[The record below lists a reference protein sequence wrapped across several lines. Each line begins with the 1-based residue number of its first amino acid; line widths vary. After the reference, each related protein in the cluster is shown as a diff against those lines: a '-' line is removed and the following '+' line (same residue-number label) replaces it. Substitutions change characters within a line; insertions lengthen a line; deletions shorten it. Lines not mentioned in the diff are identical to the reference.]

1 MDYDKIFIE
10 SLQTLID
17 DLDYERPNKKTINNQ
32 HDLFV
37 RVYKEYEGR
46 ALNILK
52 RLKNNNSNSKKKLII
67 NDLMA
72 QLAMI
77 YSIRYPEDAGQTN
90 NLNNFMKK
98 PTMRRRKTRKSRK
111 ARQGLC

>member
-1 MDYDKIFIE
+1 MNSDQRFIK

-17 DLDYERPNKKTINNQ
+17 DLDFERSNKKTINEQ

-37 RVYKEYEGR
+37 RVYQEYERR

-52 RLKNNNSNSKKKLII
+52 RLKNNNSNSKKKLI
-67 NDLMA
+67 NDLMS

-77 YSIRYPEDAGQTN
+77 YSIRYPEDAEQSN
-90 NLNNFMKK
+90 NLKNLMK
-98 PTMRRRKTRKSRK
+98 TRKTRKNKSRK
-111 ARQGLC
+111 AR